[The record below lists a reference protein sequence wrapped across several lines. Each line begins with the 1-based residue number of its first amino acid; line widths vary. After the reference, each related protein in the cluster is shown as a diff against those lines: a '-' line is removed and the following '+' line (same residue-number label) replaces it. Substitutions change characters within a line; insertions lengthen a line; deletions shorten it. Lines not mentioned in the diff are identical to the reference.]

1 MQRDAPPSE
10 NSNASTSYSVDLMDE
25 MFIDAVE
32 QRPGLWNQKL
42 PVQSEA
48 LLYDKSCGMKFL
60 IILDVA
66 WMKSRWTYLRDCYSK
81 ARKKMKGYVNVRSG
95 SDAETGHP
103 QKSTFRFYLR
113 MQFLD
118 EAVQEIPCY
127 NKFSIMKHMS

>member
-60 IILDVA
+60 IILV
-66 WMKSRWTYLRDCYSK
+66 
-81 ARKKMKGYVNVRSG
+81 
-95 SDAETGHP
+95 
-103 QKSTFRFYLR
+103 
-113 MQFLD
+113 
-118 EAVQEIPCY
+118 I
-127 NKFSIMKHMS
+127 